1 MINSIRLILYIHRK
15 RGNPKFQED
24 WQIIIHISLLR
35 ILPVAFDFNIQLRQH
50 HKMAREFS
58 KHLTIRVS
66 NLPDEATESHVKIY
80 FQRKKNGGG
89 EVTEVRMIPNSHEA
103 LVMFEEEE
111 GKLLILFASI
121 RRPDHGLRR
130 LILHVL

>member
-1 MINSIRLILYIHRK
+1 
-15 RGNPKFQED
+15 
-24 WQIIIHISLLR
+24 
-35 ILPVAFDFNIQLRQH
+35 
-50 HKMAREFS
+50 MAREFS

-66 NLPDEATESHVKIY
+66 NLHDEATENSVKIY

-103 LVMFEEEE
+103 LVMFEEGE

-121 RRPDHGLRR
+121 RWPDYGLRR
-130 LILHVL
+130 LILHVLWSKICNLLDTTIIYYK

>member
-1 MINSIRLILYIHRK
+1 
-15 RGNPKFQED
+15 
-24 WQIIIHISLLR
+24 
-35 ILPVAFDFNIQLRQH
+35 
-50 HKMAREFS
+50 MAREFS

-66 NLPDEATESHVKIY
+66 NLHDEATENSVKIY

-111 GKLLILFASI
+111 GKLLILFTSI
-121 RRPDHGLRR
+121 RRPDYGLRR
-130 LILHVL
+130 LILHVLRSKICNLLDTTSIYYK

>member
-1 MINSIRLILYIHRK
+1 
-15 RGNPKFQED
+15 
-24 WQIIIHISLLR
+24 
-35 ILPVAFDFNIQLRQH
+35 
-50 HKMAREFS
+50 MAREFS

-111 GKLLILFASI
+111 GKIPILDSFTLLGIISFRLGCIIETEHSIFAES
-121 RRPDHGLRR
+121 
-130 LILHVL
+130 V